1 MNNQQPTSRLD
12 INSGRKQE
20 LTAPTP
26 QNTPI
31 NPAPITSNYRPSI
44 SSISEDTI
52 TATTEKDNN
61 NNPDASNL
69 TGAFTSNPALISML
83 QGKLGNLV
91 GRRSGYVH
99 SLPSSVK
106 RRIHGLQH
114 FQAKHAEL
122 EGKFQEEVLALE
134 KKYLELYTPLY
145 NKRAEIIVGGYEPT
159 DEEVR
164 LGEKVDQDEEDEEEE
179 EEKGKEKEDLTTTK
193 EDEVTNDMVGIP
205 EFWLTALK
213 NHPQISETITELDE
227 LVLKHLVNIRM
238 SYMDKP
244 GFKLHFDFAENEHF
258 TDKTLTK
265 TYYYQEHAYGGDY
278 VYDHAEGC
286 DIHWNEGKDL
296 TVKVETKKQRHKG
309 TNKTR
314 VVKRTVPAE
323 TFFAFFHPPS
333 FPDDNTELDEEE
345 AEGLDAKLE
354 VDYETGEEFK
364 DKIIPHAIDYFT
376 GKALEY
382 EDFPAEDEFEDE
394 FYEDDEDDE
403 DDDDEESDDDDDDD
417 DGKQTTKGENAP
429 ECKQS

>member
-1 MNNQQPTSRLD
+1 MDNKQGASRLD
-12 INSGRKQE
+12 INSSRKQE
-20 LTAPTP
+20 LSAPTP

-31 NPAPITSNYRPSI
+31 NPAPITSNYRPSV
-44 SSISEDTI
+44 SSISEDTESKVDSNKNNHGSNN
-52 TATTEKDNN
+52 TAAE
-61 NNPDASNL
+61 ASNL

-91 GRRSGYVH
+91 GRRSDYIE
-99 SLPSSVK
+99 SLPVNVK

-114 FQAKHAEL
+114 FQSQHAEL

-134 KKYLELYTPLY
+134 KKYLALYTPLY
-145 NKRAEIIVGGYEPT
+145 TKRAQVITGTYEPA
-159 DEEVR
+159 DEEVA
-164 LGEKVDQDEEDEEEE
+164 LGEKVDQDTEEEE
-179 EEKGKEKEDLTTTK
+179 GKKAKKEEEKFKEEHQQQEQDDTTMK
-193 EDEVTNDMVGIP
+193 GIP

-213 NHPQISETITELDE
+213 NHPQISESITDQDE
-227 LVLKHLVNIRM
+227 LVLKHLVDIRM

-244 GFKLHFDFAENEHF
+244 GFKLHFDFADDNEF
-258 TDKTLTK
+258 FSDKTLTK

-286 DIHWNEGKDL
+286 VVHWKEGKDL

-314 VVKRTVPAE
+314 VVKRTVPAD
-323 TFFAFFHPPS
+323 TFFSFFSPPS
-333 FPDDNTELDEEE
+333 FPDDSTELDEEE

-364 DKIIPHAIDYFT
+364 DKVIPHAIDYFT

-382 EDFPAEDEFEDE
+382 EDFNAEDEFE
-394 FYEDDEDDE
+394 
-403 DDDDEESDDDDDDD
+403 
-417 DGKQTTKGENAP
+417 QPAKGENAP